1 MPSASD
7 TFSGVLYSFCSTSTF
22 PTLPLGKEEEAL
34 KVKVNTDAAK
44 VKISLNGNVADGNE
58 ATFEKLKDGENQLLV
73 QCTAN
78 DGLFKVNYRIT
89 VYKHFDADAG
99 IKEVVLNEKDIT
111 SDFLNEQKA
120 SEQFVDRDKVA
131 LKVTALDPDATVEV
145 KQVKKQVAKG
155 NSFDGELDVYNGLQ
169 NIDITVTAADGKTK
183 ETYHIALRKG
193 AHLSDLEWESA
204 TVGYGDGVN
213 RDKNHSGDTIQL
225 ADENGKP
232 VSFEK
237 GLGVHAESVIIYDV
251 EGKGYKALEGFAG
264 IDYCQYNAEFG
275 AVQFIIEIDGEQV
288 FDSGEMVQKDPMQK
302 FEVEV
307 PEGAKKVVLKALQGE
322 NNYNDHADWADAK
335 FLGEFPEEPEQ
346 PEEPEKTY
354 KVNVKTNDDKMGT
367 VEVNPQK
374 ETYKAGEEVTVTA
387 SAKEG
392 YQFVGWLEGEEIIST
407 EAEYRF
413 TVEKDVEL
421 TAKFEEKKTDPGEPE
436 EPQEPEEPEEPQEPQ
451 DPQKPQKPEEP
462 QKPQKP
468 EKPQTPFK
476 NPVKT
481 GDNNQLPIALTGCV
495 VSALAL
501 IILMRKREFWF

>member
-1 MPSASD
+1 M
-7 TFSGVLYSFCSTSTF
+7 
-22 PTLPLGKEEEAL
+22 
-34 KVKVNTDAAK
+34 
-44 VKISLNGNVADGNE
+44 
-58 ATFEKLKDGENQLLV
+58 
-73 QCTAN
+73 
-78 DGLFKVNYRIT
+78 
-89 VYKHFDADAG
+89 
-99 IKEVVLNEKDIT
+99 
-111 SDFLNEQKA
+111 
-120 SEQFVDRDKVA
+120 
-131 LKVTALDPDATVEV
+131 
-145 KQVKKQVAKG
+145 
-155 NSFDGELDVYNGLQ
+155 
-169 NIDITVTAADGKTK
+169 
-183 ETYHIALRKG
+183 
-193 AHLSDLEWESA
+193 
-204 TVGYGDGVN
+204 
-213 RDKNHSGDTIQL
+213 
-225 ADENGKP
+225 
-232 VSFEK
+232 
-237 GLGVHAESVIIYDV
+237 
-251 EGKGYKALEGFAG
+251 
-264 IDYCQYNAEFG
+264 
-275 AVQFIIEIDGEQV
+275 
-288 FDSGEMVQKDPMQK
+288 
-302 FEVEV
+302 
-307 PEGAKKVVLKALQGE
+307 
-322 NNYNDHADWADAK
+322 
-335 FLGEFPEEPEQ
+335 
-346 PEEPEKTY
+346 
-354 KVNVKTNDDKMGT
+354 KTNDDKMGT